1 MQTIQTVERQYTLL
15 HEIFHPSP
23 FSHHERDRR
32 KSSLTSLIRKQKQL
46 QKWSESKPQSH
57 VALPGRAEQPRI
69 GRSSSIPGCECPNR
83 AYGQVRE
90 RNREGERENAL
101 VVVEEPPSFMSSI
114 ITSQVTSS
122 QQLLPTTKRESE
134 VLQCEGQKKPECV
147 EGETRQQSQKERL
160 SQPEKTH
167 TRHDLITKGVRLLR
181 NMGNQETRQKKAGA
195 SRTDSITGRYGFNY
209 KNAEGSRKIELSQD
223 KVRKSSADLAEKK
236 SKTETS
242 KSSVFSNIN
251 IRKGFSRKAAA
262 KNDVG
267 VKGYNCKSAGG
278 DGTFSKEDL
287 EGVPPYSNAEK
298 RRVSG
303 SRQSSVDISAEDE
316 MWNSSGSG
324 SDTDIC
330 SFYSASENQ
339 EMLTDMQRTITLQ
352 QWGNDVDG
360 QRWSEPG
367 QPEIIQDPEV
377 RKKRK
382 DEPQEDKTV
391 GTSLSLVVGADVPRT
406 PSSFF
411 ANFDDENPE
420 VSGNRP
426 RSQSVQSPGGTKI
439 LHNQILAPVMKTGN
453 SVHIR
458 KTTVTATKP
467 ESSQRV
473 EANLS
478 KETSC
483 LSIQD
488 AWPTST
494 SCEKAEKQL
503 DEGSS
508 LSSPIGEGLQRNSSL
523 TEHLNISSESVEQL
537 SNPRVDPGSMVR
549 HVTFIPQMS
558 VSPVEERVVFM
569 EEAQPS
575 GTAEKSRKST
585 DASLTPGLSESIV
598 DPCSEPCRSSNP
610 AVKPYPTIQPSYVK
624 TTTRQ
629 LSSPPHSPYVTPA
642 QSPRHQRKF
651 SQDLSLSQGSLR
663 AEWWRTHRQRSCS
676 IASPAGF
683 DGHWYQASDGCPG
696 LLQRESF
703 QNSEMQK
710 FRNQQSSRTPVQGV
724 FLGETTLGSRLLDE
738 LLK

>member
-1 MQTIQTVERQYTLL
+1 MQTIQTIERQYPLL

-23 FSHHERDRR
+23 FSHHGRDRR
-32 KSSLTSLIRKQKQL
+32 KSSLTSLIRKQKRL
-46 QKWSESKPQSH
+46 QKWSDSKPQSH
-57 VALPGRAEQPRI
+57 VAPPGRAEQPRI
-69 GRSSSIPGCECPNR
+69 GRSSSIPGCESPNR

-90 RNREGERENAL
+90 RNGEGERENAI
-101 VVVEEPPSFMSSI
+101 VIAEEPPSFMSSI

-122 QQLLPTTKRESE
+122 QQLLPTSKRESE
-134 VLQCEGQKKPECV
+134 GLQCEGQKKPESV
-147 EGETRQQSQKERL
+147 EGEIKQQSQKEHE
-160 SQPEKTH
+160 SQPENTH

-195 SRTDSITGRYGFNY
+195 SRADSIKDRYGFNY
-209 KNAEGSRKIELSQD
+209 KDAEGSRKIELSQD

-251 IRKGFSRKAAA
+251 IGKGFSRKAAA

-267 VKGYNCKSAGG
+267 IKGYNCKSAGG
-278 DGTFSKEDL
+278 DGTISKEDL
-287 EGVPPYSNAEK
+287 EGAPPDSNAEK
-298 RRVSG
+298 RRRVSG
-303 SRQSSVDISAEDE
+303 SRQPSVDVSAEDE
-316 MWNSSGSG
+316 MWNSSWSG

-339 EMLTDMQRTITLQ
+339 DMLTDIQRTITLQ
-352 QWGNDVDG
+352 QWGNDVEG
-360 QRWSEPG
+360 QRRTEAG

-377 RKKRK
+377 RKKSK
-382 DEPQEDKTV
+382 DV
-391 GTSLSLVVGADVPRT
+391 GTSLSLVVGADVPPT

-411 ANFDDENPE
+411 AHFDDENPE

-426 RSQSVQSPGGTKI
+426 RSQSVQSPVT
-439 LHNQILAPVMKTGN
+439 KTGN

-458 KTTVTATKP
+458 KTMVTATKP

-478 KETSC
+478 EETRC

-488 AWPTST
+488 AWATST
-494 SCEKAEKQL
+494 SYENAEKQL
-503 DEGSS
+503 DKGSS
-508 LSSPIGEGLQRNSSL
+508 RSSPIEKGLQRNSSL
-523 TEHLNISSESVEQL
+523 TGHLNISSESVGQL
-537 SNPRVDPGSMVR
+537 SNPRVDPGSAVR

-558 VSPVEERVVFM
+558 VSPGEERVVFM

-575 GTAEKSRKST
+575 STAQKSGKTT
-585 DASLTPGLSESIV
+585 DDSLTPGLSESIV

-629 LSSPPHSPYVTPA
+629 LSSPPHSPYATPA
-642 QSPRHQRKF
+642 QSPRRQRKL
-651 SQDLSLSQGSLR
+651 SQELSLSQGSLR
-663 AEWWRTHRQRSCS
+663 AERWRTQRQRSFS

-696 LLQRESF
+696 LLQREFF

-724 FLGETTLGSRLLDE
+724 FLGETTLCSRLLDE